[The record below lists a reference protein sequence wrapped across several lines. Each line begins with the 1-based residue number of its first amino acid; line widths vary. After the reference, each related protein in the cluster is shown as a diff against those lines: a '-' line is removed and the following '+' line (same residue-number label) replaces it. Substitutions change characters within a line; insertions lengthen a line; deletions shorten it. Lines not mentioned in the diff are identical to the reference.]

1 MTEPA
6 SQKTGDQAVEDRRRF
21 VDEHQAVLD
30 ESGRRSRIA
39 RARRSGSALASEDE
53 LRRPWSERSR
63 GSRAL
68 HRLGAA
74 TARPA
79 FGVAVGLVVCV
90 WLVLGAFMNFPGW
103 WQVVLYSVSS
113 SVTLLMVFV
122 IQHTQSHQQMATQ
135 RKLDEILRAVPAAD
149 DRLISAET
157 ATDGEL
163 KALAALNLADR
174 SRVVTDVP
182 LN

>member
-6 SQKTGDQAVEDRRRF
+6 SQDTSDQAVADRRRY
-21 VDEHQAVLD
+21 VDEHRAELD
-30 ESGRRSRIA
+30 ESGRRSWIA
-39 RARRSGSALASEDE
+39 RARRPSRSAGSDDE
-53 LRRPWSERSR
+53 IRHPWSERSP

-68 HRLGAA
+68 HRLGAV
-74 TARPA
+74 TAQPGI
-79 FGVAVGLVVCV
+79 GVAVALVVGA
-90 WLVLGAFMNFPGW
+90 WLVLGAVIEFPMW
-103 WQVVLYSVSS
+103 WQVTLYSVSS

-157 ATDGEL
+157 APDGEL

-174 SRVVTDVP
+174 SRVADMPT
-182 LN
+182 N

>member
-6 SQKTGDQAVEDRRRF
+6 SQETGDQAVEDRRRF

-30 ESGRRSRIA
+30 ESGRRSWIA
-39 RARRSGSALASEDE
+39 RARRSGNSVAFDGA
-53 LRRPWSERSR
+53 LRRPWSERSA

-74 TARPA
+74 TALPA
-79 FGVAVGLVVCV
+79 FGVAVA
-90 WLVLGAFMNFPGW
+90 LVLGVWVVLGAVMNFPGW
-103 WQVVLYSVSS
+103 WQAVLYSVSS

-149 DRLISAET
+149 DRLISAEM

-174 SRVVTDVP
+174 SRVTPDAST
-182 LN
+182 N